1 LVRGL
6 DERQKRTREQSKIKI
21 VDYISRNEPCS
32 QAMIVKESSVK
43 DPKVVR
49 KVLLELEKH
58 DKMITSKVF
67 HYAVPNQKKRT
78 FYFKIPFSEKILS
91 MMGKEESLNKIGTKY
106 YVGIKK
112 GIPLEMQYLYKLNL
126 LNEEYH
132 DLKKLFKSKTKNYEK
147 IANITNWEKLMLE
160 NLEFFVY
167 IIKSYYNVIDTPE
180 DTPIISTYFNAV
192 FRFLIGR
199 MDLTHSNFKQLK
211 SNSIVSGPIKTIIAN
226 MMIEETKSGVMKKLG
241 LSPKLGSKLAKELF
255 NEDGSPKIKVINEI
269 NIKSIG
275 IEEFGTLIPSGETL
289 MKKWKESQQD
299 V

>member
-1 LVRGL
+1 
-6 DERQKRTREQSKIKI
+6 
-21 VDYISRNEPCS
+21 
-32 QAMIVKESSVK
+32 M
-43 DPKVVR
+43 
-49 KVLLELEKH
+49 
-58 DKMITSKVF
+58 
-67 HYAVPNQKKRT
+67 
-78 FYFKIPFSEKILS
+78 
-91 MMGKEESLNKIGTKY
+91 LN
-106 YVGIKK
+106 
-112 GIPLEMQYLYKLNL
+112 
-126 LNEEYH
+126 
-132 DLKKLFKSKTKNYEK
+132 
-147 IANITNWEKLMLE
+147 

-275 IEEFGTLIPSGETL
+275 VKKFGTLIPSGETL
-289 MKKWKESQQD
+289 MKKLLILQIGKN
-299 V
+299 